1 MPLTLT
7 YFNGKGRA
15 ELSRLILA
23 VGGVEYVDQRLGVDG
38 VPAWPAQKEEQPFG
52 QLPVL
57 TFEDGTKIGQSVAI
71 ALYLAQKSPLNLLG
85 DSLEEQART
94 TSVFLQVN
102 EAFETFGNFW
112 FSTPEAERAEKALA
126 EVTEGATSKALA
138 ALKKYLDTVETD
150 FVFGD
155 SITLADLA
163 IFNLRDQLAKFPD
176 EVFPAKVVAIAAKVK
191 QNEKLAAYLEQRP
204 VTPW

>member
-1 MPLTLT
+1 MQLEWQLRLGFCISWTRISCRYSPSRTAP
-7 YFNGKGRA
+7 RS
-15 ELSRLILA
+15 LSR
-23 VGGVEYVDQRLGVDG
+23 
-38 VPAWPAQKEEQPFG
+38 
-52 QLPVL
+52 
-57 TFEDGTKIGQSVAI
+57 
-71 ALYLAQKSPLNLLG
+71 SPSLSTWHRSRRSLLG
-85 DSLEEQART
+85 NSLEEQART

-102 EAFETFGNFW
+102 EAFDAFSAFW
-112 FSTPEAERAEKALA
+112 FSTPEAERAEKAMA

-155 SITLADLA
+155 SISLADLA

-176 EVFPAKVVAIAAKVK
+176 EVFPAKAIAIAAKVK

-204 VTPW
+204 ITPW